1 MSETTTEDDD
11 LQQVQERLMK
21 MLESVR
27 LDPDE
32 PEERPQT
39 NLQQRVR
46 QSHSTLK
53 TCPGC
58 DSTEPWGGS
67 SWCPKCGYY
76 PKFGKKVV
84 KRDAEE
90 ENEEEADLDTK
101 TMLQM
106 VPRWAYFLIGGL
118 VALLVESVAVRV
130 AFPAI
135 QDRSPIA
142 IFQIFIGV
150 NVLGLAHMR
159 AYMIASELNEDIN
172 FISIFWSPTVIWKT
186 IFERMPEVR
195 KTVMAG
201 SWGLAA
207 ILYAILFVG
216 LDYGNL
222 FHPDYFKRNSSFNP
236 LKWVVFVASSM
247 ASAQAEE
254 AGSDGSPETSSAMAD
269 LIGTAVES
277 APAGP
282 TAPVSDDIEDAL
294 VNFAGET
301 GLNADGG
308 PVNHGAT
315 GDPQPDTQTDLEN
328 PSTNGSLP
336 STGPVVVHTTA
347 PVDKSKRFQKDY
359 IVIGFFTNSAG
370 DLRSLLLAE
379 ETEKSN
385 RIRLIG
391 KYLINTEDQSFVKEL
406 QTQLETFRIRRPVM
420 QSRYIAK
427 WTAPMIVCKIVHD
440 GTTPDGRIINGQLVS
455 FFDESKVLE
464 FRSQQE

>member
-27 LDPDE
+27 LDPDA

-46 QSHSTLK
+46 QSYSASR

-84 KRDAEE
+84 DLGDEEESAEE
-90 ENEEEADLDTK
+90 VKLDTK

-106 VPRWAYFLIGGL
+106 VPRWAYVLIGGL
-118 VALLVESVAVRV
+118 IALLVESVAVRV
-130 AFPAI
+130 AFPSV

-207 ILYAILFVG
+207 VLYAVLFVG

-236 LKWVVFVASSM
+236 LKWVVFVAGNM
-247 ASAQAEE
+247 ASAQSEN
-254 AGSDGSPETSSAMAD
+254 AGADGNPDTSSAMAD
-269 LIGTAVES
+269 LISTAAES
-277 APAGP
+277 APSGSAG
-282 TAPVSDDIEDAL
+282 PVSDDIEDVL
-294 VNFAGET
+294 VNFAGES
-301 GLNADGG
+301 GLNNDGDSAG
-308 PVNHGAT
+308 QGVTA
-315 GDPQPDTQTDLEN
+315 DPQSDTQTDSEN
-328 PSTNGSLP
+328 PSAGDKLP
-336 STGPVVVHTTA
+336 STGPVVVHTTV

-359 IVIGFFTNSAG
+359 IIIGFFTNSAG

-379 ETEKSN
+379 ETEKDN
-385 RIRLIG
+385 RIRLVG
-391 KYLINTEDQSFVKEL
+391 KYQINTQDRSFVKEL
-406 QTQLETFRIRRPVM
+406 RKQLESFRIRRPVM
-420 QSRYIAK
+420 QSQYIAK
-427 WTAPMIVCKIVHD
+427 WTAPMIVCKIAHD

-464 FRSQQE
+464 LNSKKE